1 MVVFLS
7 RPRKSF
13 QLWMMKFT
21 IIIDKNTYM
30 YMIVYF
36 VKKRYDKKF
45 SEIKSKHKLT
55 WIKLSYINQ
64 IYIQKLRR
72 KRSFLVISIYLS
84 KGKKKKVK

>member
-1 MVVFLS
+1 
-7 RPRKSF
+7 
-13 QLWMMKFT
+13 MMKFT

-55 WIKLSYINQ
+55 
-64 IYIQKLRR
+64 
-72 KRSFLVISIYLS
+72 
-84 KGKKKKVK
+84 

>member
-84 KGKKKKVK
+84 KEKKR